1 VFRPINNGTYRRPQ
15 VFVQLCEVNTMRVA
29 CAVVL
34 SDDERLDL
42 SRLAAGRST
51 QVRVAERARIVL
63 LAADGMM
70 NKDIATQVGT
80 DRRTVARWRDRYVE
94 LGLEGILKDAPR
106 GGRPATKL
114 AGVARQIVDTTL
126 QVRPEDATHWTV
138 RTLAEHLGVSRSMV
152 HRVWQANRLKPHL
165 IETFKISNDPHF
177 VDKLIDV
184 VGLYLDPPEHA
195 LVLCVDEKS
204 QIQALDRTQPS
215 LPMKPG
221 RGETMTHDYKR
232 NGTTTLFA
240 ALNAADGHV
249 ISTCA
254 PRHRHQEWLHF
265 LKQIDKETP
274 ADLDLH
280 LIVDNY
286 ATHKHDTVKKWLA
299 KHPRFHVHFIPTSSS
314 WLNLVERWFA
324 EITRKRIRR
333 GVFRS
338 VEQLIEAITDFVD
351 NHNHHDRAFT
361 WTAKAQDILAKVAR
375 ARRILDD
382 KVSSA

>member
-1 VFRPINNGTYRRPQ
+1 
-15 VFVQLCEVNTMRVA
+15 MRVA
-29 CAVVL
+29 PLVVL
-34 SDDERLDL
+34 TDDERQTL
-42 SRLAAGRST
+42 SKLAAGRST
-51 QVRVAERARIVL
+51 QVRVAERARMVL

-70 NKDIATQVGT
+70 NKDIAAQVGT
-80 DRRTVARWRDRYVE
+80 DRRTVARWRTRYVA
-94 LGLEGILKDAPR
+94 LGLGGLRKDAPR

-126 QVRPEDATHWTV
+126 QAKPEDATHWTV
-138 RTLAEHLGVSRSMV
+138 RTLAAHLGVSRSMV
-152 HRVWQANRLKPHL
+152 HRVWQANQLKPHR

-254 PRHRHQEWLHF
+254 PRHRHQEWLQF
-265 LKQIDKETP
+265 LKQIDQETP

-286 ATHKHDTVKKWLA
+286 ATHKHETVKKWLA

-338 VEQLIEAITDFVD
+338 VEQLIQAITDFVD
-351 NHNHHDRAFT
+351 NHNQHGRAFT
-361 WTAKAQDILAKVAR
+361 WTAKAQEIIDKVAR
-375 ARRILDD
+375 ARRVLDD
-382 KVSSA
+382 KVPSA